1 MFRQRFQQDS
11 GGLIAL
17 AEGRKQIGI
26 AVIDIKR
33 ILFRSRLH
41 EPVDGAFEA
50 EAVDVLLIIIGEFPD
65 LPSFFLFGII

>member
-41 EPVDGAFEA
+41 EPVDGTLEA
-50 EAVDVLLIIIGEFPD
+50 EAVDVLLVIIGNSRSS
-65 LPSFFLFGII
+65 LFFLFGII